1 MKAALNGGLNLSVLD
16 GWWEEAFDGSNGW
29 GIGGDVAPDHAAQ
42 DARDAGA
49 LYDLLEREVVP
60 LFYERD
66 KQGIPRGWV
75 RRIKQ
80 SLRTIGPRYSS
91 QRMLED
97 YVATAYRAAEP
108 AGVSS
113 GAAAPPGFPA

>member
-1 MKAALNGGLNLSVLD
+1 VLD
-16 GWWEEAFDGSNGW
+16 GWWEEAFDGGNGW
-29 GIGGDVAPDHAAQ
+29 GIGGEIVPDNAAQ
-42 DARDAGA
+42 DARDAGV

-60 LFYERD
+60 LFYDRD
-66 KQGIPRGWV
+66 QQGIPRGWI

-97 YVATAYRAAEP
+97 YVATAYGAYQT

>member
-1 MKAALNGGLNLSVLD
+1 
-16 GWWEEAFDGSNGW
+16 
-29 GIGGDVAPDHAAQ
+29 VAPDHAAQ

-66 KQGIPRGWV
+66 KEGIPRGWV

-80 SLRTIGPRYSS
+80 SLRTIGPQYSS

-97 YVATAYRAAEP
+97 YVATAYRAGEP

-113 GAAAPPGFPA
+113 GAAARPGFPA